1 MDTSQIEYAMFK
13 KVTNGYVFRAPALRL
28 FGPGRYYLANEA
40 QKAQFVEVLKLKDQ
54 SRSIVMGLVF
64 GAVIVV
70 VVMAWAYFGY
80 HDREP
85 GIAGYLLMIMLLL
98 ASIFALAQVYA
109 WVQFYRLKPVL
120 AHLPRS
126 EERISFSEL
135 QAAAQ
140 KSPSLK
146 ASIWNGAIQA
156 FLFAVALFNVG
167 LNLVPAI
174 TKGQGTLNLC
184 IFFFVAI
191 ISGWGAFRQFRLAL
205 RKAQEIENPP
215 ET

>member
-1 MDTSQIEYAMFK
+1 MDASQIEYSMFK
-13 KVTNGYVFRAPALRL
+13 KVANGYVFRAPAFRL
-28 FGPGRYYLANEA
+28 FGTGRHYLVNEA
-40 QKAQFVEVLKLKDQ
+40 QKAQIVEILKLKEPN
-54 SRSIVMGLVF
+54 RSIVMGLVF

-80 HDREP
+80 HDSEP
-85 GIAGYLLMIMLLL
+85 GIAGYLLMMVMVL
-98 ASIFALAQVYA
+98 ASIFALAQVFT

-135 QAAAQ
+135 RAAAQ

-146 ASIWNGAIQA
+146 ASISNGAIQA

-167 LNLVPAI
+167 LNLIPAI
-174 TKGQGTLNLC
+174 TKGHGTFNLC
-184 IFFFVAI
+184 IFFFIAI
-191 ISGWGAFRQFRLAL
+191 MSGWGAFKQFRLAL